1 MLESIKVPFEECKEE
16 LMKSGFIASFYYYLQ
31 FVKISGLMEMYRHQA

>member
-16 LMKSGFIASFYYYLQ
+16 LMKSGFDASSLLLFAIR
-31 FVKISGLMEMYRHQA
+31 KSSGLMEMYRHQA

>member
-16 LMKSGFIASFYYYLQ
+16 LMKSTFICFFFLGGAGGGGFVY
-31 FVKISGLMEMYRHQA
+31 FVKG

>member
-16 LMKSGFIASFYYYLQ
+16 LMKSTFICFFFLGGGAGGGGFVY
-31 FVKISGLMEMYRHQA
+31 FVKG

>member
-16 LMKSGFIASFYYYLQ
+16 LMKSTFICFFFFGGGGGGFVY
-31 FVKISGLMEMYRHQA
+31 FVKG